1 MPCTLGYI
9 IDNFEAI
16 NHTPNPDIVDKRA
29 LYSYRLYPGHCE
41 IFVGRSA
48 FLSDASSPTLTMLP
62 LISRALT
69 EYHRPFFFQTTPYR
83 SIVPSFS
90 QLLAGCPNAH
100 GLSHPLCVRAQTITK
115 RQKLS
120 DASTSQQHKPAQSS
134 TNWQRQEE
142 TSREYN
148 LAVLCQLAPPAR
160 TLCTLCTGSHTT
172 YHFQMGEAPTRSAA
186 IPQNRDHMLAEK
198 SIVQDLSA
206 EP

>member
-1 MPCTLGYI
+1 MNSTLGSVVPLTM
-9 IDNFEAI
+9 FS
-16 NHTPNPDIVDKRA
+16 NH
-29 LYSYRLYPGHCE
+29 LYPGPCE

-69 EYHRPFFFQTTPYR
+69 EYHRPFFFQTTPYC

-120 DASTSQQHKPAQSS
+120 DASTTLYTAAQTAQGS

-142 TSREYN
+142 TSREDN

-160 TLCTLCTGSHTT
+160 TLCNGSHTT
-172 YHFQMGEAPTRSAA
+172 YHFRMGTALTRSHFVHWK
-186 IPQNRDHMLAEK
+186 PH
-198 SIVQDLSA
+198 
-206 EP
+206 

>member
-1 MPCTLGYI
+1 MNSTLGSVVPLAMI
-9 IDNFEAI
+9 S
-16 NHTPNPDIVDKRA
+16 NH
-29 LYSYRLYPGHCE
+29 LYPGPCE

-115 RQKLS
+115 RQNYQTPAQLS
-120 DASTSQQHKPAQSS
+120 TQQHNLYKVAQ
-134 TNWQRQEE
+134 
-142 TSREYN
+142 
-148 LAVLCQLAPPAR
+148 
-160 TLCTLCTGSHTT
+160 TG
-172 YHFQMGEAPTRSAA
+172 
-186 IPQNRDHMLAEK
+186 RDKRRLAERT
-198 SIVQDLSA
+198 I
-206 EP
+206 

>member
-1 MPCTLGYI
+1 MLRKRTNRSAAQHMPCSLGYI
-9 IDNFEAI
+9 IDHFEAI

-29 LYSYRLYPGHCE
+29 LYSYHLYPGPCE

-120 DASTSQQHKPAQSS
+120 DAST
-134 TNWQRQEE
+134 T
-142 TSREYN
+142 
-148 LAVLCQLAPPAR
+148 
-160 TLCTLCTGSHTT
+160 
-172 YHFQMGEAPTRSAA
+172 
-186 IPQNRDHMLAEK
+186 
-198 SIVQDLSA
+198 
-206 EP
+206 

>member
-1 MPCTLGYI
+1 MKLNLGQESEVNILIFKLSPVADVWSKFLSWCLVNILKIKLDQYLCFNLRYDQWPKHFGKLNSTLGSVVPLAM
-9 IDNFEAI
+9 FS
-16 NHTPNPDIVDKRA
+16 NH
-29 LYSYRLYPGHCE
+29 LYPGPCE

-120 DASTSQQHKPAQSS
+120 DAST
-134 TNWQRQEE
+134 T
-142 TSREYN
+142 
-148 LAVLCQLAPPAR
+148 
-160 TLCTLCTGSHTT
+160 
-172 YHFQMGEAPTRSAA
+172 
-186 IPQNRDHMLAEK
+186 
-198 SIVQDLSA
+198 
-206 EP
+206 